1 MYLASFTQ
9 HNVFKVYLW
18 CSMDQDF
25 ILSESTLL
33 MSSPGSSDEWTF
45 GRKRMAN
52 SHKVKVWLSYRYR
65 ASILLSG
72 VSVSE
77 APLVTGGHAGCLLPP
92 ETEEVGQ
99 GLLVLRRE
107 ICLWTVAWL
116 LWELGRLTVRDS
128 HKRI

>member
-1 MYLASFTQ
+1 MQ

-52 SHKVKVWLSYRYR
+52 SHKVKV
-65 ASILLSG
+65 
-72 VSVSE
+72 
-77 APLVTGGHAGCLLPP
+77 LVIIQVQVLNPPVRCVCLGSPTGN
-92 ETEEVGQ
+92 
-99 GLLVLRRE
+99 RRP
-107 ICLWTVAWL
+107 CWL
-116 LWELGRLTVRDS
+116 LASSRD
-128 HKRI
+128 

>member
-1 MYLASFTQ
+1 MESDNMYLASFTQ

-18 CSMDQDF
+18 CSMHQDF

-72 VSVSE
+72 VSV
-77 APLVTGGHAGCLLPP
+77 
-92 ETEEVGQ
+92 
-99 GLLVLRRE
+99 
-107 ICLWTVAWL
+107 
-116 LWELGRLTVRDS
+116 
-128 HKRI
+128 